1 MSELQ
6 HAMIG
11 QTFSHYKI
19 IEKLGG
25 GGMGVVYKALDT
37 RLERDVA
44 LKFLPEDLA
53 HEHQALERFKREARA
68 ASALNHPN
76 ICTIYDIGEEHG
88 KAFIAMEYLDG
99 SSLKHVINGKPLELE
114 RLLGIAIEITD
125 ALDAAHSKG
134 IVHRDL
140 KPANM
145 FVTKRGHAKILD
157 FGLAKVTTTESM
169 AGKTRTLD
177 TLELDDEHLTS
188 PGTTL
193 GTIAYMS
200 PEQARAK
207 TVDSRTDLFS
217 FGVVLY
223 EMATG
228 KLPFRGSS
236 SAEIFDAIMNRV
248 PIAPVRLNPELPS
261 LLEHIIA
268 KALEKDRNLRYQQ
281 ASEIRNDLTRLKRDS
296 GSEHIPAASQSPEPT
311 HRSKVSEASGA
322 EDRQAA
328 GVNVPH
334 SHGDGSGNRQ
344 FPQRITAPALQ
355 TSIRW
360 LLGTAAITLTI
371 TVLFIGYGWW
381 DQRHQVP
388 KGNLKLTQLTS
399 SSAAS
404 FIEWAVI
411 SPDGKYLAYVEKAG
425 GLFLSVIDTG
435 EVRLLAAA
443 SGDLAPDSWFPDGTH
458 LLALKVWEHTL
469 WKISVLTGALIKIR
483 DNVEDGTLSP
493 DGSLIL
499 YRERG
504 SHDLWI
510 MRVDGEESRRIMIV
524 DQTDEVLDYTW
535 APTGKRFA
543 YYLSRRR
550 PDAKIDWLVES
561 RNIEGKQPTLL
572 LTNLKVHLDGA
583 GGRGLCWLLDGRLI
597 YSTDEP
603 PPNEDDSNFWEV
615 AADPVSGA
623 VHGQP
628 IRLTSWSGFSAGAIS
643 ATANGKRLEFL
654 KSRGQS
660 TIYTGS
666 LGTIGKSSLEDVQ
679 PLTSDTWAKVA
690 DEWTPDSRAVYLS
703 SNRNGKSAI
712 YRQDIHRQVPEPV
725 ILGPDS
731 YLNARLSGDG
741 ASLLYTTT
749 AKTATSEA
757 SRVMSMPVGGGTPS
771 IIVVGEH
778 GYGCSRPPSNSCIL
792 SKDEGEQT
800 LFYMLDL
807 KRAPASQPF
816 MSIKKATDWSIS
828 PDGLRIAV
836 VENNEKGQIQIFNV
850 RTSAVQPLDIG
861 KWNHLQSAR
870 WSADAK
876 LLFVSSFSSVG
887 TTLLSVDL
895 AGKVIVLFKQG
906 RNWLCCPRVA
916 PNGHLLAFSVQE
928 IQRDAMLVENF

>member
-53 HEHQALERFKREARA
+53 NEHQALERFKREARA

-99 SSLKHVINGKPLELE
+99 SSLKHIINEKPLELE

-145 FVTKRGHAKILD
+145 FVTKRGHAKVLD
-157 FGLAKVTTTESM
+157 FGLAKVTAAESVT
-169 AGKTRTLD
+169 GKTRTLD

-228 KLPFRGSS
+228 KLPFRGGS

-281 ASEIRNDLTRLKRDS
+281 ASEIRNDLARLKRDS
-296 GSEHIPAASQSPEPT
+296 GSEHIPVASHSPERT
-311 HRSKVSEASGA
+311 HWSKVSEASGA
-322 EDRQAA
+322 EVRQAV

-334 SHGDGSGNRQ
+334 SHGNGSGDQQ
-344 FPQRITAPALQ
+344 FSRRITSPALQ
-355 TSIRW
+355 TSIPW
-360 LLGTAAITLTI
+360 LLGIAAIMLTI

-381 DQRHQVP
+381 DRRHQTP
-388 KGNLKLTQLTS
+388 KGDLKLTQLTS

-411 SPDGKYLAYVEKAG
+411 SPDGKYLAYAEKAG

-458 LLALKVWEHTL
+458 LLALKIWEHSL
-469 WKISVLTGALIKIR
+469 WKISVLTGTLIKIR
-483 DNVEDGTLSP
+483 DNVEDGTVSP

-504 SHDLWI
+504 SRDLWI
-510 MRVDGEESRRIMIV
+510 MRVNGEDSRRVMIV
-524 DQTDEVLDYTW
+524 DPTDEIPDYTW
-535 APTGKRFA
+535 SPTGKRFA
-543 YYLSRRR
+543 YYLKHRRA
-550 PDAKIDWLVES
+550 DATLEPRIES
-561 RNIEGKQPTLL
+561 RNIEGKERTVLV
-572 LTNLKVHLDGA
+572 TNRKVHQDGA
-583 GGRGLCWLLDGRLI
+583 GGWGVCWLPDGRLI
-597 YSTDEP
+597 YAMDES
-603 PPNEDDSNFWEV
+603 PPNEGDSNFWGV
-615 AADPVSGA
+615 GADPVSGA

-628 IRLTSWSGFSAGAIS
+628 RRLTSWSGFSAGAIS
-643 ATANGKRLEFL
+643 ATVDGKRLEFL

-660 TIYTGS
+660 TIYV
-666 LGTIGKSSLEDVQ
+666 GTPRNGKSGLENVQ
-679 PLTSDTWAKVA
+679 PLTSDTWAKWP
-690 DEWTPDSRAVYLS
+690 DDWTPDSRAIYLS
-703 SNRNGKSAI
+703 SNRTGKYGI
-712 YRQDIHRQVPEPV
+712 YRQDIHQQVPEPV
-725 ILGPDS
+725 ISGPDS
-731 YLNARLSGDG
+731 YLNAVLSPDG
-741 ASLLYTTT
+741 VSILYTTT
-749 AKTATSEA
+749 AKSGTSGA
-757 SRVMSMPVGGGTPS
+757 SRLMSTPAGGGTPFVLAS
-771 IIVVGEH
+771 GEH
-778 GYGCSRPPSNSCIL
+778 RYSCSRPPSNSCVL
-792 SKDEGEQT
+792 SKDDGDKT
-800 LFYMLDL
+800 AFYTLDL
-807 KRAPASQPF
+807 KRGPASQPF
-816 MSIKKATDWSIS
+816 WSTQKPRDWSVS
-828 PDGLRIAV
+828 PDGLRIAI
-836 VENNEKGQIQIFNV
+836 VENNEKSRIQIFNL
-850 RTSAVQPLDIG
+850 SAAAVQSLDIAN
-861 KWNHLQSAR
+861 WNQLQSVS
-870 WSADAK
+870 WSADGR
-876 LLFVSSFSSVG
+876 LLFVSSFASLG

-895 AGKVIVLFKQG
+895 AGKVNVLFKQG
-906 RNWLCCPRVA
+906 HNWLCCPKAA
-916 PNGHLLAFSVQE
+916 PNGRLLAFSVQE
-928 IQRDAMLVENF
+928 IQRDAMMVENF

>member
-1 MSELQ
+1 
-6 HAMIG
+6 
-11 QTFSHYKI
+11 
-19 IEKLGG
+19 
-25 GGMGVVYKALDT
+25 MGVVYKAQDT

-53 HEHQALERFKREARA
+53 HSPQALERFKREAKA

-88 KAFIAMEYLDG
+88 QAFIAMEYLEG
-99 SSLKHVINGKPLELE
+99 STLKHIINGNPLEIE
-114 RLLGIAIEITD
+114 KLLGIAIEITD

-157 FGLAKVTTTESM
+157 FGLAKIATAKSM

-177 TLELDDEHLTS
+177 TLEVEDEHLTS

-193 GTIAYMS
+193 GTVAYMS

-207 TVDSRTDLFS
+207 TLDPRTDLFS

-223 EMATG
+223 EMSTG
-228 KLPFRGSS
+228 KLPFRGGS
-236 SAEIFDAIMNRV
+236 SAEIFDAIMNRA
-248 PIAPVRLNPELPS
+248 PIAPARLNPELPS
-261 LLEHIIA
+261 TLEHIIA
-268 KALEKDRNLRYQQ
+268 KALEKDRSLRYQQ
-281 ASEIRNDLTRLKRDS
+281 ASEIRNDLTRLKRDTE
-296 GSEHIPAASQSPEPT
+296 SERIAVTIQSEGPASLPVDTEVRQREGVHIPSTYADE
-311 HRSKVSEASGA
+311 V
-322 EDRQAA
+322 
-328 GVNVPH
+328 
-334 SHGDGSGNRQ
+334 GNRRGSQ
-344 FPQRITAPALQ
+344 NMKAGASRTQNPRLFLRRLI
-355 TSIRW
+355 
-360 LLGTAAITLTI
+360 GTIVLMLTI
-371 TVLFIGYGWW
+371 AVLVVRYRPWEKR
-381 DQRHQVP
+381 DQAP

-404 FIEWAVI
+404 FIEWAVV

-443 SGDLAPDSWFPDGTH
+443 AGDLAPDSWFPDGTH
-458 LLALKVWEHTL
+458 LLALKVWDHTL
-469 WKISVLTGALIKIR
+469 CKISVLTGALIKIR

-504 SHDLWI
+504 SRDLWI
-510 MRVDGEESRRIMIV
+510 MRVDGEESRRIMSV

-543 YYLSRRR
+543 YYLRRRR
-550 PDAKIDWLVES
+550 PDAKIDRLVES
-561 RNIEGKQPTLL
+561 RNIEGKQPTVLL
-572 LTNLKVHLDGA
+572 SNLKVHLDGA
-583 GGRGLCWLLDGRLI
+583 GGRGLCWLPDGRLI

-603 PPNEDDSNFWEV
+603 PPNEDDSNFWGV

-643 ATANGKRLEFL
+643 ATADGKRLEFL

-666 LGTIGKSSLEDVQ
+666 LGKLSLEDVQ

-690 DEWTPDSRAVYLS
+690 DEWTPDSRALYLS
-703 SNRNGKSAI
+703 SNRNGKYGI
-712 YRQDIHRQVPEPV
+712 YRQFIHQQVPEPA
-725 ILGPDS
+725 ISGPDS
-731 YLNARLSGDG
+731 YLNARLSADG

-757 SRVMSMPVGGGTPS
+757 SRVMSVPVGGGTPS
-771 IIVVGEH
+771 IIVVGEYK
-778 GYGCSRPPSNSCIL
+778 YGCSRSPSNLCIL
-792 SKDEGEQT
+792 SKDEGDQT

-807 KRAPASQPF
+807 KRAPSSQPF
-816 MSIKKATDWSIS
+816 MSIKKATDWSVS

-850 RTSAVQPLDIG
+850 KTSAVQPLDIG
-861 KWNHLQSAR
+861 KWNHLQSVS

-876 LLFVSSFSSVG
+876 LLFASSFSSLG

-928 IQRDAMLVENF
+928 IQRDAMMVENF